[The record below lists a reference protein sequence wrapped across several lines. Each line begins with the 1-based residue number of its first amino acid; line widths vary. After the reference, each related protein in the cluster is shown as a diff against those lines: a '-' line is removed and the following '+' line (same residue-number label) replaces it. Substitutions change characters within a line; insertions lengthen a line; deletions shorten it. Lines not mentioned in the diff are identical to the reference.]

1 MSVRQVD
8 AHAGLRDTFEGSPH
22 HRACAMRRV
31 LTYARATQVG
41 IRSLSAE
48 EAAVAPTL
56 PTELFF
62 DHDMRDEA
70 NWLERI
76 IDSLGDTAYITIDVD
91 GLDPSI
97 MPATARPEPG
107 GLSWYELLALVR
119 LVNERRTVVGCDV
132 VELSPIAA
140 LTAPDALCARL
151 VQKLV
156 AYRFANAGHP

>member
-1 MSVRQVD
+1 MSVLQVD

-48 EAAVAPTL
+48 EAAVVPTL

-76 IDSLGDTAYITIDVD
+76 IDSLGDTVYITIDVD

-132 VELSPIAA
+132 VELCPVPG
-140 LTAPDALCARL
+140 LVAPNFLCA
-151 VQKLV
+151 KLIYKIL
-156 AYRFANAGHP
+156 AYRFGAALR